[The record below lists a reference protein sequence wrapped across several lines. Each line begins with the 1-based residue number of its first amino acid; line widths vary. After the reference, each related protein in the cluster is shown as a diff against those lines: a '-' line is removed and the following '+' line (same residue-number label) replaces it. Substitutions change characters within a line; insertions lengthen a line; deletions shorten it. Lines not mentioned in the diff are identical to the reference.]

1 MLKEI
6 EHPRQVQGEPRR
18 RWFEDSESDLIVW
31 IDKGDVISG
40 FQFCYGKGNIERALT
55 WKRGVGFVHERID
68 DGEGRS
74 FHHKSTPI
82 LSADGNFDAARVS
95 KDFRKRSI
103 EIDENISLFVLDR
116 LAEYGE
122 EWPTKNA

>member
-6 EHPRQVQGEPRR
+6 EKPRQVQGESRR

-82 LSADGNFDAARVS
+82 LSADGNFDAVTVS
-95 KDFRKRSI
+95 SDFRKRSI
-103 EIDENISLFVLDR
+103 EIDSNITLFVLDR
-116 LAEYGE
+116 LAEHGGGGVGVE
-122 EWPTKNA
+122 